1 MRLLPLVLLLAL
13 VGCSLVEDE
22 VPERDETA
30 PIQTDAVRY
39 TAVPGPNQGTY
50 QPYTFDLVARFTNQ
64 TDATVYL
71 ERGFP
76 DQPQP
81 DYSVRL
87 VSGDGQQTSAF
98 NTILSGVSHDQQ
110 IAVAPGE
117 TRADTLRLRGP
128 TSWDGRTGEAF
139 GELEGV
145 MELAYFVRACQSER
159 PCATPNSGAVSNV
172 FEVVLD

>member
-1 MRLLPLVLLLAL
+1 MRILPLVLLLAL

-22 VPERDETA
+22 ALERGETA
-30 PIQTDAVRY
+30 PIQTDAVWY
-39 TAVPGPNQGTY
+39 TAVPGPSQGTY
-50 QPYTFDLVARFTNQ
+50 QPYTFDLMARFTNQ

-81 DYSVRL
+81 DYSIRL
-87 VSGDGQQTSAF
+87 VSGDSQQTSAF
-98 NTILSGVSHDQQ
+98 NTILTGVSHDQQ

-117 TRADTLRLRGP
+117 TRTDTLRLGGP

-145 MELAYFVRACQSER
+145 MELAYFARACQRER
-159 PCATPNSGAVSNV
+159 PCATPITGAVSDV